1 MAAETATAGAAAT
14 RTMAKGR
21 AAAVRVW
28 VFRVSALSLLL
39 ACPRVGAEEEEDT
52 ADADEEDAPA
62 NADQRL
68 DQLGRS
74 DLQALCRD
82 LNLELST
89 RFSNRRLVTYECTR
103 LYIERGDSLS
113 CNQGVNDCLLGSQTS
128 AAAPRGA
135 DFQIDQ
141 AECAA
146 IGACRLSVGEFDTC
160 IGDRFDQ
167 SDQLMARISCSLA
180 NDPEAVDAALRAADA
195 QRQVPR
201 SCVAVASVCPELL

>member
-1 MAAETATAGAAAT
+1 
-14 RTMAKGR
+14 MAKGR

-28 VFRVSALSLLL
+28 VFRVSALSLLF